1 MSTARWNAILLV
13 ILLLAQLLLMSGS
26 VQGDDGSTR
35 LRGWLARVSA
45 PVVSASGAAGGALRG
60 FMSRSRQ
67 LFGVRARSR
76 DLEAEVQRLRTEL
89 RDAREAVEEN
99 GRLRRLLD
107 MREQLVP
114 GSIGASVVTASHAGD
129 ANLIVIDRGTR
140 DRVQIDL
147 PVVAWGGA
155 VGRVVSVGGGH
166 AVVRLLD
173 DPFSGVAA
181 VVQRSRAQGVV
192 VGRGGAPLE
201 MLYVPRFSDVL
212 HGDRVVTSGLDG
224 VFPRGF
230 GIGRV
235 SAVHEVPDGSQR
247 IQVEP
252 EIDLRSVEE
261 VLVLLEPPGGGL
273 LAPAGVDGPA

>member
-13 ILLLAQLLLMSGS
+13 ILLLSQLLLMSGS

-35 LRGWLARVSA
+35 LRGWFARVSG
-45 PVVSASGAAGGALRG
+45 PVVQASGSAGGAFRG
-60 FMSRSRQ
+60 ALGGSRQ
-67 LFGVRARSR
+67 LFGVRTRNR
-76 DLEAEVQRLRTEL
+76 ELEGEVQRLRAEL
-89 RDAREAVEEN
+89 REAREAVEEN
-99 GRLRRLLD
+99 ARLRRLLD
-107 MREQLVP
+107 MREQLAP
-114 GSIGASVVTASHAGD
+114 DSLGASVVTASHAGD
-129 ANLIVIDRGTR
+129 TNLIVIDRGAR
-140 DRVQIDL
+140 DGVRVDL

-155 VGRVVSVGGGH
+155 VGRVVSVDAGD

-192 VGRGGAPLE
+192 VGRGGTVLD

-224 VFPRGF
+224 IFPRGF

-252 EIDLRSVEE
+252 EVDLRSLEE
-261 VLVLLEPPGGGL
+261 VLVLLAPPRAGLLDPPG
-273 LAPAGVDGPA
+273 ADDPA

>member
-13 ILLLAQLLLMSGS
+13 ILLLSQLLLMSGS
-26 VQGDDGSTR
+26 VQGGDGSTR
-35 LRGWLARVSA
+35 LRGWLTRVSG
-45 PVVSASGAAGGALRG
+45 PVVDASATAGGAFRG
-60 FMSRSRQ
+60 AVGGSQR
-67 LFGVRARSR
+67 LFGVRARNR
-76 DLEAEVQRLRTEL
+76 ELESEVQRLTTEL
-89 RDAREAVEEN
+89 REAREAVEEN
-99 GRLRRLLD
+99 TRLRRLLD
-107 MREQLVP
+107 MREELAP
-114 GSIGASVVTASHAGD
+114 ASLGASVVTASHAGD
-129 ANLIVIDRGTR
+129 TNLIVIDRGAH
-140 DRVQIDL
+140 DGVRVDL

-155 VGRVVSVGGGH
+155 VGRVVSVDSGH
-166 AVVRLLD
+166 AMVRLLD

-192 VGRGGAPLE
+192 VGRGGKVLD

-252 EIDLRSVEE
+252 EVDLRSLEE
-261 VLVLLEPPGGGL
+261 VLVLLAPPGAGL
-273 LAPAGVDGPA
+273 LDPPGSSDPA

>member
-13 ILLLAQLLLMSGS
+13 ILLLSQLLLMSGS
-26 VQGDDGSTR
+26 VQGGDGSQR
-35 LRGWLARVSA
+35 LRSWLTRVSG
-45 PVVSASGAAGGALRG
+45 PVVDASGNAGGAFRDAVG
-60 FMSRSRQ
+60 GSQQ
-67 LFGVRARSR
+67 LFGTRARNR
-76 DLEAEVQRLRTEL
+76 ELESEVQRLSTEL
-89 RDAREAVEEN
+89 RRAREAVEEN
-99 GRLRRLLD
+99 ARLRRLLD
-107 MREQLVP
+107 MREELVP
-114 GSIGASVVTASHAGD
+114 DSLGASVVTASHAGE
-129 ANLIVIDRGTR
+129 ANLIVIDRGVH
-140 DRVQIDL
+140 DGVRVDQ

-155 VGRVVSVGGGH
+155 VGRVVSVDAGH

-192 VGRGGAPLE
+192 VGRGGKTLD

-212 HGDRVVTSGLDG
+212 HGDRVVTSGMDG
-224 VFPRGF
+224 IFPRGF

-252 EIDLRSVEE
+252 EVDLRSLEE
-261 VLVLLEPPGGGL
+261 VLVLLSPPRTGLLEPPV
-273 LAPAGVDGPA
+273 AHDPA